1 MTLFANYAHIDG
13 KFNDKDED
21 GKAQEYAG
29 HRFRLTP
36 KNSFMVGADV
46 EIPLKEASCLYFRP
60 TYSYKSKVYFE
71 DSNETELTQKGFGL
85 SNFSA
90 GWTFKPNKVCY
101 ELGIFGKNIFDG
113 VDKFHI

>member
-1 MTLFANYAHIDG
+1 MSRYIADDAGRAHSLGVEASLAWSPVRQLTLFANYAHIDG

-71 DSNETELTQKGFGL
+71 DSNET
-85 SNFSA
+85 
-90 GWTFKPNKVCY
+90 
-101 ELGIFGKNIFDG
+101 
-113 VDKFHI
+113 